1 MLKLSCI
8 SGRHYETALS
18 RYLRGVGGYSDALF
32 SLKYSNMDSAPITV
46 HWHEGNQPVYSADF
60 QNPSDGF
67 ARLAT
72 GGGDNNV
79 RIWRMDIDDR
89 ECDALKTS
97 IHYLS
102 TLRKHT
108 QAVNAVRFD
117 PSGYML
123 ASASD
128 DGLLIVWG
136 LSDEIVQDFG
146 VQDDD
151 MKETWKVRKIFHTHS
166 EIYDIAWSPDSNY
179 IAAGSMDNAVR
190 VFNIKTEKKD
200 LEFLDHGHC
209 VQGVA
214 WDPLNKY
221 FATQSADRSLH
232 IYQLKH
238 HELNSTTRLQVGDIQ
253 GCLELNICRSD
264 FLRVTDHH
272 SAISPNSGCLLG
284 MNADASNDSVNLTT
298 SVQSPAP
305 SLKAE
310 SRTASHN
317 GSSKR
322 TFYLYHSEALQ
333 SFFRRLT
340 FSPDGSLLLTVL
352 GLYRKDNK
360 NDEEDVSDAL
370 VNTVYIYTRA
380 GFSQLP
386 VCSLS
391 GFTKPTVAIKFSPII
406 YELDKECSRS
416 IFDLPHKMLFAVA
429 TLDTVIVY
437 TTQRIEPL
445 GILKNLHYST
455 ITDLAWSSDGKSIIV
470 SSADG
475 FCSVIR
481 VDHLLLG
488 TPLAT

>member
-1 MLKLSCI
+1 MKFWLLKLSCI

-238 HELNSTTRLQVGDIQ
+238 HELNSTTGYKWVIFKG
-253 GCLELNICRSD
+253 
-264 FLRVTDHH
+264 
-272 SAISPNSGCLLG
+272 
-284 MNADASNDSVNLTT
+284 AS
-298 SVQSPAP
+298 
-305 SLKAE
+305 SL
-310 SRTASHN
+310 
-317 GSSKR
+317 
-322 TFYLYHSEALQ
+322 
-333 SFFRRLT
+333 
-340 FSPDGSLLLTVL
+340 
-352 GLYRKDNK
+352 
-360 NDEEDVSDAL
+360 
-370 VNTVYIYTRA
+370 I
-380 GFSQLP
+380 
-386 VCSLS
+386 
-391 GFTKPTVAIKFSPII
+391 
-406 YELDKECSRS
+406 
-416 IFDLPHKMLFAVA
+416 FAVQ
-429 TLDTVIVY
+429 I
-437 TTQRIEPL
+437 
-445 GILKNLHYST
+445 
-455 ITDLAWSSDGKSIIV
+455 
-470 SSADG
+470 
-475 FCSVIR
+475 F
-481 VDHLLLG
+481 
-488 TPLAT
+488 